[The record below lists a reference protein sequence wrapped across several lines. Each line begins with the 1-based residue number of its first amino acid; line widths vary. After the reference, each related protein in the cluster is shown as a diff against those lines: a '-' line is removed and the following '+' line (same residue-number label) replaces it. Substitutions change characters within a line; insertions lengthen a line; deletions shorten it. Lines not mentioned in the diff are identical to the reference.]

1 MFFRPSRAGGGKR
14 KRKARGQAPPS
25 KQNAAQSGKQSGKA
39 GKQAGAPPARGR
51 RLDSAVPLLRPPT
64 SQPAPQPA
72 PSSRPM
78 QTRPAERGAPLSDST
93 RWLLERM
100 RRLKNLD
107 DYAALKQPFIERYIR
122 DARHNPG
129 SAERAF
135 YQAVGVCIRRIL
147 EERASDR

>member
-1 MFFRPSRAGGGKR
+1 MFFRPSRAGAGKR
-14 KRKARGQAPPS
+14 KRKARGQAAPS
-25 KQNAAQSGKQSGKA
+25 KQNAAQSRGKT

-51 RLDSAVPLLRPPT
+51 RLDSAVPLLRPP
-64 SQPAPQPA
+64 APQPA
-72 PSSRPM
+72 PSSRPV
-78 QTRPAERGAPLSDST
+78 QPRPAERGAPLSDST

-122 DARHNPG
+122 DERHNPG

-147 EERASDR
+147 EERASGR